1 MPLYC
6 RKDPPDGKASGP
18 AVLAGPTCDS
28 VDILYQPDG
37 YEMPLDLAIGDRVR
51 FLSTG
56 AYTTTYA
63 SVGFNGFD
71 PLPAYCI

>member
-1 MPLYC
+1 
-6 RKDPPDGKASGP
+6 
-18 AVLAGPTCDS
+18 
-28 VDILYQPDG
+28 
-37 YEMPLDLAIGDRVR
+37 MPLDLAIGDRGR

-63 SVGFNGFD
+63 SVVFNGFD